1 MLSGFEWIVSALTKD
16 KVHNVARLRDEARE
30 KQSREIMALAKA
42 FARLQPIGSIGPHTE
57 WSGAMSKKKIGCKFH
72 YKL

>member
-16 KVHNVARLRDEARE
+16 KVHNVARLRDEARG
-30 KQSREIMALAKA
+30 KQSMIMALAKA
-42 FARLQPIGSIGPHTE
+42 FARLQLIGSIGPHTE